1 MAKIPP
7 LGQWQTNSGWMANF
21 ETTWNRK
28 TLYRSMRG
36 RINSERAYIPGK
48 TRFSTARNQCT
59 ASRGAG
65 FGGSLVGL
73 NRRLEYKESLR

>member
-1 MAKIPP
+1 
-7 LGQWQTNSGWMANF
+7 MANF

-28 TLYRSMRG
+28 ALYRSMRG

-65 FGGSLVGL
+65 CGGSLV
-73 NRRLEYKESLR
+73 